1 MTQISRIA
9 EYLSQNATTAIPRFS
24 FQMPETVYD
33 DLLQCYVYFVRASE
47 REIQQTA
54 DIEKVLRSAA
64 NWLKTGKR
72 GLLLYGN
79 CGTGKTKL
87 MQALS
92 SLLAYYNNS
101 HLNGLKVYSAGE
113 VVRLSL
119 SKDEKE
125 CTTFDYLRKWRYV
138 GIDDLGTEPVNVK
151 NWGTDT
157 NPIIDI
163 IYKRYDAMK
172 VTVLST
178 NLNMDGIKNTYGER
192 IHDRICEMYDRISF
206 NFQSFRTKK

>member
-1 MTQISRIA
+1 MTQIGKIA
-9 EYLSQNATTAIPRFS
+9 EYLSQNAITASPRFS
-24 FQMPETVYD
+24 FQPPAKVFD
-33 DLLQCYVYFVRASE
+33 DLLQCYAHFVRASE
-47 REIQQTA
+47 REIRLTA
-54 DIEKVLRSAA
+54 DTEKVLRSAA

-79 CGTGKTKL
+79 CGTGKSKL

-92 SLLAYYNNS
+92 YLIAYYSNNQ
-101 HLNGLKVYSAGE
+101 LNGLKVYSASE
-113 VVRLSL
+113 LVKFSL

-125 CTTFDYLRKWRYV
+125 SATFDSLRRWRYV

-157 NPIIDI
+157 SPVIDI
-163 IYKRYDAMK
+163 LYKRYDAMK

-178 NLNMDGIKNTYGER
+178 NLNMDGIKEAYGER

-206 NFQSFRTKK
+206 NFQSFRQK

>member
-1 MTQISRIA
+1 
-9 EYLSQNATTAIPRFS
+9 
-24 FQMPETVYD
+24 MPETGYS
-33 DLLQCYVYFVRASE
+33 DLLQCYTHFVKASE
-47 REIQQTA
+47 REMQMTA
-54 DIEKVLRSAA
+54 DIEKVLQMAA
-64 NWLKTGKR
+64 WWIKSGKR
-72 GLLLYGN
+72 GLLLCGN

-87 MQALS
+87 MQAMSQLI
-92 SLLAYYNNS
+92 AYYHNNP
-101 HLNGLKVYSAGE
+101 LNKIHVYSAGE

-125 CTTFDYLRKWRYV
+125 STTFDNLKKLRYV

-163 IYKRYDAMK
+163 LYKRYDAMK

-178 NLNMDGIKNTYGER
+178 NKDMDGIRETYGDR

-206 NFQSFRTKK
+206 NFQSFRQK